1 MSDNLGR
8 NDTPGA
14 RELPRVLGLLDV
26 VGILVG
32 TVIGSGIFIVPA
44 TVAMEVQAPSL
55 MMAVW
60 VVGGVLSFFGALTFA
75 ELGAM
80 YPQAGG
86 MYVYLRE
93 SYGRLIAFLF
103 GWALFLVIDSGS
115 IATLSMAFSS
125 KYLTY
130 FLPLGPWGVKGVA
143 VLFIGVLTA
152 VNYMGTRYGAAVQN
166 ILMIIKLGAILAVSI
181 VVLTFGDGNASHFTS
196 PSAGA
201 LSGGLVS
208 AFGVA
213 LVATLWAYK
222 GWEATT
228 FSAGELKNPQRD
240 LPLGLLGGS
249 AIVMALYLLANA
261 AYLWVLP
268 ASEIAGSS
276 RVAADAMRVAV
287 GAGGAGIIAFVILF
301 SITGA
306 ANGNILTA
314 PRVFFA
320 MSRDGLFFER
330 FGRVHERFLTPHV
343 SVLATGIWAAVLSL
357 SGTFEQLAAYVIFG
371 QWVFFGLTVAGV
383 MILRRTR
390 PDAPRP
396 YRTWGYP
403 VTPIIF
409 IAAALF
415 ISINSL
421 VAQPGNAL
429 AGLGIILLGV
439 PAYFY
444 WQRKVSARAGA
455 RAAAPGAAAAD

>member
-1 MSDNLGR
+1 M
-8 NDTPGA
+8 TPP
-14 RELPRVLGLLDV
+14 RELPRVLRLVDV
-26 VGILVG
+26 VGIVVG

-44 TVAMEVQAPSL
+44 TVAGQVHAPTL

-60 VVGGVLSFFGALTFA
+60 IVGGVLSFFGALAFA
-75 ELGAM
+75 ELGTM
-80 YPQAGG
+80 YPQSGG
-86 MYVYLRE
+86 MYVFLRE

-103 GWALFLVIDSGS
+103 GWTLFLVIDSGA
-115 IATLSMAFSS
+115 IAALSMAFSS

-130 FLPLGPWGVKGVA
+130 FVPLSPWGIKAVA
-143 VLFIGVLTA
+143 LVFIGVLVA
-152 VNYMGTRYGAAVQN
+152 INYTGTRHGATLQN
-166 ILMIIKLGAILAVSI
+166 ILTVIKFGAILGVSV
-181 VVLTFGDGNASHFTS
+181 VVLALGNGDASHFVS
-196 PSAGA
+196 PPADE
-201 LSGGLVS
+201 LSGSLVS

-228 FSAGELKNPQRD
+228 FSAGELQNPQRN

-249 AIVMALYLLANA
+249 IVVLGLYLLANM

-268 ASEIAGSS
+268 ADRIAGSS
-276 RVAADAMRVAV
+276 RVAADAMQMAV
-287 GAGGAGIIAFVILF
+287 GGAGAAIVAFVILF

-306 ANGNILTA
+306 ANGNVLTA
-314 PRVFFA
+314 PRVFYA
-320 MSRDGLFFER
+320 MARDGLFFER
-330 FGRVHERFLTPHV
+330 FGRVHERYLTPHV
-343 SVLATGIWAAVLSL
+343 SILATGIWAAVLSL

-371 QWVFFGLTVAGV
+371 QWIFFGLTVAAV

-403 VTPIIF
+403 VTPLVF

-415 ISINSL
+415 ISVNSL
-421 VAQPGNAL
+421 LAQPANAL
-429 AGLGIILLGV
+429 AGTGIILLGV

-444 WQRKVSARAGA
+444 WQRHQR
-455 RAAAPGAAAAD
+455 D

>member
-1 MSDNLGR
+1 M
-8 NDTPGA
+8 
-14 RELPRVLGLLDV
+14 LGLVDV

-44 TVAMEVQAPSL
+44 TVAGQVHAPTL

-60 VVGGVLSFFGALTFA
+60 VVGGVLSFFGALAFA
-75 ELGAM
+75 ELGTM

-86 MYVYLRE
+86 MYVFLRE
-93 SYGRLIAFLF
+93 SYGRLVAFLF
-103 GWALFLVIDSGS
+103 GWTLFLVIDSGA

-130 FLPLGPWGVKGVA
+130 FVPLSPWGIKAVA
-143 VLFIGVLTA
+143 LVFIGALVA
-152 VNYMGTRYGAAVQN
+152 VNYVGTRSGAMLQN
-166 ILMIIKLGAILAVSI
+166 ILTVIKFGAILGVSV
-181 VVLTFGDGNASHFTS
+181 VVLALGNGDTNHFVS
-196 PSAGA
+196 PPAGGF
-201 LSGGLVS
+201 SGSLVS

-228 FSAGELKNPQRD
+228 FSAGELKNPQRN

-249 AIVMALYLLANA
+249 LVVLGLYLLANM

-268 ASEIAGSS
+268 ADRIAGSS
-276 RVAADAMRVAV
+276 RVAADAMQVAV
-287 GAGGAGIIAFVILF
+287 GGAGAAIVAFVILF
-301 SITGA
+301 SIAGA
-306 ANGNILTA
+306 ANGNVLTA
-314 PRVFFA
+314 PRVFYA
-320 MSRDGLFFER
+320 MARDGLFFER
-330 FGRVHERFLTPHV
+330 FGRVHERYLTPHV
-343 SVLATGIWAAVLSL
+343 SILATGIWAAVLSL

-371 QWVFFGLTVAGV
+371 QWIFFGLTVAAV

-390 PDAPRP
+390 PDAPRS

-403 VTPIIF
+403 VTPLVF

-415 ISINSL
+415 ISVNSL
-421 VAQPGNAL
+421 LAQPANAL
-429 AGLGIILLGV
+429 SGMAIIALGV

-444 WQRKVSARAGA
+444 WQRKRRPAG
-455 RAAAPGAAAAD
+455 PS

>member
-1 MSDNLGR
+1 MSAHL
-8 NDTPGA
+8 NDTTMA
-14 RELPRVLGLLDV
+14 ETRELPRVLGLFDV

-44 TVAMEVQAPSL
+44 TVAAQVHAPSL
-55 MMAVW
+55 ILSVW
-60 VVGGVLSFFGALTFA
+60 VVGGVLSFFGALAFA

-93 SYGRLIAFLF
+93 SFGRLIAFLF

-115 IATLSMAFSS
+115 IAALSMAFAS
-125 KYLTY
+125 KYLPY
-130 FLPLGPWGVKGVA
+130 FVPLSPWGIKAVA
-143 VLFIGVLTA
+143 LVFIAVLTA
-152 VNYMGTRYGAAVQN
+152 INYVGTRYGAAVQN
-166 ILMIIKLGAILAVSI
+166 LLMVIKLGAIVAVSI
-181 VVLTFGDGNASHFTS
+181 IVFAFGDGTAAHFTS
-196 PSAGA
+196 PAASAMT
-201 LSGGLVS
+201 GGLIS

-228 FSAGELKNPQRD
+228 FSAGELRNPQRD
-240 LPLGLLGGS
+240 LPLGMLGGT
-249 AIVMALYLLANA
+249 AIVIGLYLLANG

-268 ASEIAGSS
+268 ASQIATSS

-287 GAGGAGIIAFVILF
+287 GAAGAGFIAFIILF

-306 ANGNILTA
+306 ANGNLLTA

-371 QWVFFGLTVAGV
+371 QWVFLGLTVTGV
-383 MILRRTR
+383 MVLRRTR
-390 PDAPRP
+390 PEVARP

-403 VTPIIF
+403 VTP
-409 IAAALF
+409 ALF
-415 ISINSL
+415 LLVSAWIVINTL
-421 VAQPGNAL
+421 LTTPGRAL
-429 AGLGIILLGV
+429 AGLGLIALGL
-439 PAYFY
+439 PFY
-444 WQRKVSARAGA
+444 WYWSTKRA
-455 RAAAPGAAAAD
+455 

>member
-1 MSDNLGR
+1 MS
-8 NDTPGA
+8 TQ
-14 RELPRVLGLLDV
+14 RELPRVLGLVDII
-26 VGILVG
+26 GILVG

-44 TVAMEVQAPSL
+44 TVATEVHAPTL

-60 VVGGVLSFFGALTFA
+60 VVGGVLSFFGALAFA

-93 SYGRLIAFLF
+93 AYGPFVAFLF
-103 GWALFLVIDSGS
+103 GWTLFLVIDSGA

-130 FLPLGPWGVKGVA
+130 FVALSPRGIKAVALVFIA
-143 VLFIGVLTA
+143 VLVA
-152 VNYMGTRYGAAVQN
+152 VNYRGTRQGAMLQN
-166 ILMIIKLGAILAVSI
+166 ILTIIKFGAILGVSAI
-181 VVLTFGDGNASHFTS
+181 VLGLGSGNSAHFVS
-196 PSAGA
+196 PPAGA
-201 LSGGLVS
+201 FSGGLVS

-228 FSAGELKNPQRD
+228 FSAGELRNPQRN
-240 LPLGLLGGS
+240 LPLGLLAGS
-249 AIVMALYLLANA
+249 LLVIVLYLLANV

-268 ASEIAGSS
+268 AERIATSS
-276 RVAADAMRVAV
+276 RVAADAMQAAVGGV
-287 GAGGAGIIAFVILF
+287 GAGIVAFVILF

-306 ANGNILTA
+306 ANGNVLTA
-314 PRVFFA
+314 PRVFYA
-320 MSRDGLFFER
+320 MARDGIFFER
-330 FGRVHERFLTPHV
+330 FGRVHDRYLTPHV
-343 SVLATGIWAAVLSL
+343 SILATGIWAAVLSL

-371 QWVFFGLTVAGV
+371 QWIFFGLTVGAV

-390 PDAPRP
+390 PGATRP

-403 VTPIIF
+403 VTPVVF

-415 ISINSL
+415 ISLNSL
-421 VAQPGNAL
+421 VAQPANAVTGL
-429 AGLGIILLGV
+429 AIILLGA
-439 PAYFY
+439 PAYLY
-444 WQRKVSARAGA
+444 WRRKQRVTRSAPTG
-455 RAAAPGAAAAD
+455 